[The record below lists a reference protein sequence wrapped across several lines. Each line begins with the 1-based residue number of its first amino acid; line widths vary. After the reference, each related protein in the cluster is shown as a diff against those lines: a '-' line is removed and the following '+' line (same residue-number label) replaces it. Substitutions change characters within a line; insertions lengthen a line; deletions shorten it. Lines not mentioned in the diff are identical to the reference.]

1 MTCYRDSTHVRN
13 VFCSTLSFAIYWR
26 STYHGKNVTRSFVKQ
41 IPCQQRCKRKIHKT
55 REKVGMTYLEIDKKK
70 TQKLYVKEILG
81 DTVTQRRVPGN
92 LCATL
97 KWSVIILSAKD
108 DNTFQSMPIYKYR
121 HTIPLSSRLESK
133 KLILQVVSAIRSQ
146 WISQFGIHVFLEWDT
161 VYIKWECKGP
171 E

>member
-1 MTCYRDSTHVRN
+1 
-13 VFCSTLSFAIYWR
+13 
-26 STYHGKNVTRSFVKQ
+26 
-41 IPCQQRCKRKIHKT
+41 
-55 REKVGMTYLEIDKKK
+55 
-70 TQKLYVKEILG
+70 
-81 DTVTQRRVPGN
+81 
-92 LCATL
+92 
-97 KWSVIILSAKD
+97 
-108 DNTFQSMPIYKYR
+108 MPIYKYR